1 MGKDLR
7 GFLKQLQSTGEAII
21 TIEREV
27 RPADFEVT
35 AILRRLEERALFPL
49 VLFNHCRNV
58 KGEVS
63 HLRLISN
70 VFGTRERCAMA
81 LDLPSTRSG
90 IDLNFRYSERA
101 RNLIE
106 PCIVPKKEA
115 RVKEVVKKGSD
126 LDLRDYPIVRHHE
139 MDPAPYIDMV
149 TCHKGRGKQFYNTA
163 FQRTMYKGPQKLG
176 LFMASRHNWEICRT
190 YEINSEPAPVI
201 IVIGH
206 HPAFYLG
213 TLNIQPYGVDDY
225 RVIGGLMNEPLSLV
239 ESETWGSDFLV
250 PSDAEVVI
258 EGEVLPNV
266 REAEAPFGEW
276 SGYYGPQRLSWV
288 IDVKAMTHRRDAIW
302 QDVFVSHRE
311 NWILGGVP
319 KEGEIFEAVRAYV
332 PTVKSVHFPFS
343 GDCRLFCY
351 ISIDKQE
358 EGDAKQAALIA
369 LATCDFIKYVVVVDA
384 DINPF
389 NEGEVLWAVATRCQP
404 SEDIE
409 VIRNVKTSPLDP
421 SILGQ
426 SEGSKMIIDATIPK
440 RRSFAVRT
448 QVPQKVLDH
457 VTLEDYIEPTELLSI
472 PKHTDSLRSV

>member
-1 MGKDLR
+1 MGKDLS

-35 AILRRLEERALFPL
+35 ALLRRLEERALFPL
-49 VLFNHCRNV
+49 VSFNNCRNV
-58 KGEVS
+58 KGDASGIRV
-63 HLRLISN
+63 ISN
-70 VFGTRERCAMA
+70 VFATRERCAVA
-81 LDLPSTRSG
+81 LDLPHNSSG
-90 IDLNFRYSERA
+90 FSLSLRYSERVK
-101 RNLIE
+101 NLIE
-106 PCIVPKKEA
+106 PTVVPKKDA

-126 LDLRDYPIVRHHE
+126 LDLGDYPLVRHHE

-149 TCHKGRGKQFYNTA
+149 TCHKSRGKQFYNTA
-163 FQRTMYKGPQKLG
+163 FQRNMYKGPRKLG

-190 YEINSEPAPVI
+190 YEVHGEPAPVI

-213 TLNIQPYGVDDY
+213 ALNIQPYGIDDY
-225 RVIGGLMNEPLSLV
+225 RVIGGLMDEPVCLV
-239 ESETWGSDFLV
+239 ESETWGSDFMV
-250 PSDAEVVI
+250 PADAEVVI

-276 SGYYGPQRLSWV
+276 TGYYGPQRLSWV
-288 IDVKAMTHRRDAIW
+288 IDVKAITHRRDAIW

-311 NWILGGVP
+311 NWTLGGVP

-332 PTVKSVHFPFS
+332 PTVRSVHFPFS

-358 EGDAKQAALIA
+358 DGDAKQAALIA

-384 DINPF
+384 DVDPF
-389 NEGEVLWAVATRCQP
+389 NEGEVLWAMATRCQP

-409 VIRNVKTSPLDP
+409 VIRNVKSSPLDP
-421 SILGQ
+421 SIPGH
-426 SEGSKMIIDATIPK
+426 SEGSKMIIDATLPK
-440 RRSFAVRT
+440 RRPFAIRT
-448 QVPQKVLDH
+448 KVPQRVLDNIN
-457 VTLEDYIEPTELLSI
+457 LEDYITLTELLSI
-472 PKHTDSLRSV
+472 PKHTDSLRSA